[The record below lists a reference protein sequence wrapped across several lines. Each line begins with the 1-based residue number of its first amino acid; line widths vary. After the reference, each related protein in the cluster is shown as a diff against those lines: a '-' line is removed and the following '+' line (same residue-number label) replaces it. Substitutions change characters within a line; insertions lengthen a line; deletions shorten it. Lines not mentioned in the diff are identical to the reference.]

1 MTERRTDRELDAVLG
16 SWMDEVSPNR
26 APARLLEETFA
37 RTMTSRQAGAYPWH
51 KVARVL
57 PRLTL
62 GGSRAVLIVT
72 VLALVIVAV
81 GLALGPGG
89 SQLGVPPPPTSP
101 SPTIESPSVGSSPSF
116 AVVAS
121 PFAPDPTLLTAEAS
135 VAVDKPIAMASDGRA
150 LWVLT
155 EDGRLVRID
164 PTTNEVSDTVALGDA
179 QYLYNGISAD
189 ASGVWATQWSPGFVY
204 RIDPETRAIAAK
216 IETDIAKGVL
226 VAEDAVWVAHTHDG
240 TVSRI
245 DPATNK
251 VVATI
256 TVGPTGTSGPNWLA
270 SGLGSIWVGIP
281 NALTVVRIDPV
292 TNAVQASIPI
302 PSTAT
307 ACGGIAVGIDAVW
320 MPSCDGSDW
329 LTRIDPTSNSVAAI
343 INMGGRGFLPVI
355 IDGVPWL
362 SVDRGADPASILRI
376 DPGTNQFDRVLS
388 PGDGFRGGGDM
399 VVAAGSTWIVDGAS
413 NRVLRLPLSAFAP

>member
-1 MTERRTDRELDAVLG
+1 MNGGRTDRDIDAALET
-16 SWMDEVSPNR
+16 WMSKA
-26 APARLLEETFA
+26 APDRPPDRLLEETFA
-37 RTMTSRQAGAYPWH
+37 RTMRTRQAGTYPW
-51 KVARVL
+51 R
-57 PRLTL
+57 RLVRTTP
-62 GGSRAVLIVT
+62 GWSWQGSRVVLIVI
-72 VLALVIVAV
+72 VMALVIAAV
-81 GLALGPGG
+81 GIGLAPGG
-89 SQLGVPPPPTSP
+89 GRLVVPVPAPSP
-101 SPTIESPSVGSSPSF
+101 SAPIESPSVSASPAF

-121 PFAPDPTLLTAEAS
+121 PSAPTPTVVTAEAS
-135 VAVDKPIAMASDGRA
+135 VAVDKPIAISSDGQA

-164 PTTNEVSDTVALGDA
+164 PEANEVSDTVALGDA
-179 QYLYNGISAD
+179 QSIYNGVSAD
-189 ASGVWATQWSPGFVY
+189 ASGVWATRWSPGLVY

-216 IETDIAKGVL
+216 IDTDTAKGML
-226 VAEDAVWVAHTHDG
+226 VAEGAVWVAHTHDG

-251 VVATI
+251 IVATI

-270 SGLGSIWVGIP
+270 SGLGSIWVDIP

-307 ACGGIAVGIDAVW
+307 ACGGIAVGNDAVW
-320 MPSCDGSDW
+320 MPSCDASNW
-329 LTRIDPTSNSVAAI
+329 LTRIDPTSNAVTAI
-343 INMGGRGFLPVI
+343 LDMGGRGFLPTIVN
-355 IDGVPWL
+355 DAPWVA
-362 SVDRGADPASILRI
+362 VDRGADPASIVRI
-376 DPGTNQFDRVLS
+376 DPATNQFDRVLS

-399 VVAAGSTWIVDGAS
+399 VVAAGSMWILDGAS